1 MNRLTPVIHLALAVA
16 LFEVPLAMAE
26 ELGTLN
32 PEEGGVASL
41 ADKIRGRP
49 DTAGFHCWIAYE
61 TQKGGGGLH
70 SEALAAMQLCAE
82 EGNAP
87 SMILLAHAF
96 ENGLGAPQD
105 PVRAVLWFKR
115 AALAGYSVGQ
125 FHYAMALKEGRGVPR
140 DEGQARFWLMQAAA
154 QGDIDAKQLLAGWPM
169 S

>member
-1 MNRLTPVIHLALAVA
+1 MIRLTRAVRLALAVA
-16 LFEVPLAMAE
+16 LFDAASAMADDV
-26 ELGTLN
+26 GTLN

-41 ADKIRGRP
+41 AEKIRGRP
-49 DTAGFHCWIAYE
+49 ETAGFHCWIAYE

-96 ENGLGAPQD
+96 ENGLGAPKD
-105 PVRAVLWFKR
+105 PVRAVLWFKQ

-125 FHYAMALKEGRGVPR
+125 FHYGVALREGRGVPR

-154 QGDIDAKQLLAGWPM
+154 QGDLDAARLLAGWPM